1 VSNTSNSAGGG
12 ISVGG
17 LGSTL
22 NLSSSEVSSNSAPFF
37 GGNGG
42 GVDASGTLSITDSS
56 LAFNHAAG
64 AGGGL
69 RATGSVAVVRSTVA
83 GNQATGSVLANGGG
97 ISASGLVLL
106 ESTVAGNSAAAQ
118 GGGVFGSGAILNS
131 TISGNT
137 SSTNGGG
144 VSTSGSL
151 GLLSVTVA
159 GNTATNG
166 GRGLHR
172 FGSGSELRLRNTILA
187 DPGGTECAG
196 LSPVSNGDNISSDA
210 SCGLPQAASPAI
222 NAASAGLPTDQRG
235 SRVPRGRRPTSG
247 RWSARGASAG
257 RPCLPRAVRRGV
269 GRVRVGGHIVA
280 LAAAVRP

>member
-1 VSNTSNSAGGG
+1 
-12 ISVGG
+12 
-17 LGSTL
+17 
-22 NLSSSEVSSNSAPFF
+22 VSSNSAPFF
-37 GGNGG
+37 GGSGG
-42 GVDASGTLSITDSS
+42 GIDSSGTLSITDSS
-56 LAFNHAAG
+56 VAFNDGAG
-64 AGGGL
+64 AGGGV
-69 RATGSVAVVRSTVA
+69 RATGSVAVVRSTVV
-83 GNQATGSVLANGGG
+83 GNQATGGVLANGGG

-106 ESTVAGNSAAAQ
+106 ESTVAGNSSAAQ

-196 LSPVSNGDNISSDA
+196 LPPASNGDNISNDA
-210 SCGLPQAASPAI
+210 SCGLAGPGDLQSTNALLGPLTDNGGPTPTHLPQAASPAI
-222 NAASAGLPTDQRG
+222 NAASAALPTDQRG
-235 SRVPRGRRPTSG
+235 VSRPQGPAPDIGSVER
-247 RWSARGASAG
+247 
-257 RPCLPRAVRRGV
+257 
-269 GRVRVGGHIVA
+269 
-280 LAAAVRP
+280 